1 MTVAHL
7 QELLMVITIF
17 HWVGEQPVVHL
28 LAIAVTLATLCLAMT
43 ESPVSMVTGMM
54 QRPDVGKWIRTFSCF
69 KNVYITRQAMIAF
82 STVQSSALTFIRNVI
97 LFIANP
103 NNA

>member
-17 HWVGEQPVVHL
+17 HWVGEQPVAHL

-54 QRPDVGKWIRTFSCF
+54 QRPDVGKWVRTFSYF
-69 KNVYITRQAMIAF
+69 KQERFPVGCIPPSFLVRG
-82 STVQSSALTFIRNVI
+82 RW
-97 LFIANP
+97 
-103 NNA
+103 